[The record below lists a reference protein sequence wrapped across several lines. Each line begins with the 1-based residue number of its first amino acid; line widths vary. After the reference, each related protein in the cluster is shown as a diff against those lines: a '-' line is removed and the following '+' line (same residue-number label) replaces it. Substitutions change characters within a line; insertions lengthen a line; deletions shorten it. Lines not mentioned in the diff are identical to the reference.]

1 MLEPNIT
8 IPARRPRSRNR
19 QSSTAASGPA
29 VSVTPQP
36 NAVAAPNAPLESRSV
51 NPPVRT
57 VSAMKARVTE
67 NDSAARIATAL
78 MTIRMRPDPD
88 PGEPDR
94 AGPDRVLLDPAPADH
109 DRRPTQPAGHQRAS
123 FRLRH

>member
-78 MTIRMRPDPD
+78 MTIRMRPDHRVQ
-88 PGEPDR
+88 PGDTAVADGHLSPWELDH
-94 AGPDRVLLDPAPADH
+94 LLDVEPQLPAERAPASA
-109 DRRPTQPAGHQRAS
+109 PEK
-123 FRLRH
+123 